1 MRKRPRQWRS
11 GALVLVLFSLFCAQP
26 SCARA
31 TDPSQVK
38 TIFVFGDSLSEG
50 VAITP
55 RQAWPMLLVEKL
67 RPIGPNFR
75 VINASASGGTTEG
88 GLRRLPPHLEHPIDI
103 FILELGI
110 NDAFNGIPL
119 EQTSA
124 NLQSIIDQ
132 VKARNPNA
140 SIVIVGI
147 QFPIAAPDSEYA
159 TAFAKMFGELAA
171 KNQAALV
178 PNLLEDVVGD
188 PKLNLPDRIHPN
200 AAGHKILVEKCMAR
214 TRTDLAGGC
223 VQISDNDYSRAIDP
237 ASFVMSSE

>member
-1 MRKRPRQWRS
+1 M
-11 GALVLVLFSLFCAQP
+11 
-26 SCARA
+26 
-31 TDPSQVK
+31 K

-75 VINASASGGTTEG
+75 VVNASASGGTTEG
-88 GLRRLPPHLEHPIDI
+88 GLRRLPTHLGHPINI

-110 NDAFNGIPL
+110 NDAFHGIPV
-119 EQTSA
+119 EQTRA

-140 SIVIVGI
+140 SIAVVGI

-159 TAFAKMFGELAA
+159 AAFVKMFGELAA
-171 KNQAALV
+171 KNHAALV

-188 PKLNLPDRIHPN
+188 PKLNLPDGIHPN
-200 AAGHKILVEKCMAR
+200 AAGHKILVENIWRVLEPIAR
-214 TRTDLAGGC
+214 EMG
-223 VQISDNDYSRAIDP
+223 SK
-237 ASFVMSSE
+237 

>member
-1 MRKRPRQWRS
+1 MV
-11 GALVLVLFSLFCAQP
+11 AVLFSLFCPQP
-26 SCARA
+26 GCARA
-31 TDPSQVK
+31 TDPSQMK
-38 TIFVFGDSLSEG
+38 TILVFGDSLSEG

-55 RQAWPMLLVEKL
+55 RQAWPMLLVKKL

-110 NDAFNGIPL
+110 NDAFNGISL

-159 TAFAKMFGELAA
+159 AGFVKMFGELAA
-171 KNQAALV
+171 KNHAALV
-178 PNLLEDVVGD
+178 PNLLEGVVDD
-188 PKLNLPDRIHPN
+188 PKLNLPDGIHPN
-200 AAGHKILVEKCMAR
+200 AAGHKVLVENVWRVLEPIAR
-214 TRTDLAGGC
+214 EVKTM
-223 VQISDNDYSRAIDP
+223 P
-237 ASFVMSSE
+237 ANPR